1 MTSRDNFSEKTR
13 TQLAARASWRCSFE
27 GCGRVTAGPSEE
39 SPSASASIG
48 EAAHISGASPGPGSR
63 RYDPAMSSE
72 ERVGIQNGIWLCA
85 AHARYLDRDE
95 VTFPAARLRKM
106 KAAHEDA
113 CKRELASPTAGEA
126 ASHIFAFGPEVVF
139 TGKLEK
145 LSNLSWT
152 VRLDH
157 FLLGDIGKVISV
169 IDGFERIPLADCYIL
184 SDELGEG
191 RQLAAAPTM
200 GNDGS
205 GRFLSCTL
213 LPRFLRVDAQKL
225 GSAMASH
232 PNTGDIYL
240 DFTGSIARVSG
251 LDFMPQLF
259 RSVLSMQRGEN
270 VFAKSS
276 GVRFYEYFSTYRDT
290 YWFPALMKLEI
301 VRQASIPITILNGDP
316 RLPLRCVER
325 VLAVEFIR
333 GPNSDSRI
341 DLSVRFDVSGV
352 GEWSGNLSV
361 YLPTADQMKAQAERV
376 DKISAQLQP

>member
-1 MTSRDNFSEKTR
+1 
-13 TQLAARASWRCSFE
+13 
-27 GCGRVTAGPSEE
+27 
-39 SPSASASIG
+39 
-48 EAAHISGASPGPGSR
+48 
-63 RYDPAMSSE
+63 MSSE
-72 ERVGIQNGIWLCA
+72 ERAGIQNGIWLCA
-85 AHARYLDRDE
+85 AHARYIDRDE
-95 VTFPAARLRKM
+95 ATFPAERLRKM
-106 KAAHEDA
+106 KAAHEEA
-113 CKRELASPTAGEA
+113 CKRELASPTPGKVAC
-126 ASHIFAFGPEVVF
+126 HTFAVGPEVVF
-139 TGKLEK
+139 TGKLER
-145 LSNLSWT
+145 LSNLSWI

-169 IDGFERIPLADCYIL
+169 IDGFERIPREDRYIL

-191 RQLAAAPTM
+191 RQLAAAPMM

-213 LPRFLRVDAQKL
+213 LPRSLRVEAQKL

-240 DFTGSIARVSG
+240 DSTGSIARVSG

-270 VFAKSS
+270 VFAKNS
-276 GVRFYEYFSTYRDT
+276 GVRFYEYFSAYRDT
-290 YWFPALMKLEI
+290 HWFPVLMKLEI
-301 VRQASIPITILNGDP
+301 VRQASIPITSIPNGDP

-325 VLAVEFIR
+325 VLAVEFVS
-333 GPNSDSRI
+333 GPNSDNRI

-376 DKISAQLQP
+376 DKISAQLHP